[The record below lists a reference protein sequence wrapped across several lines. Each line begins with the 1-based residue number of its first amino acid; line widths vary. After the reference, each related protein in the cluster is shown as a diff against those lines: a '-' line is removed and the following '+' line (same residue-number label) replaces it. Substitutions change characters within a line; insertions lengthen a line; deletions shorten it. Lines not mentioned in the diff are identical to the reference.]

1 MMRTLTTVLKKEDT
15 ITILNESQ
23 IARFK
28 DEKQSIEEDLEY
40 LESDQCKE
48 DVKNGYFD
56 EDKIKEDIANTK
68 GRREMMMIML
78 CYIGLN
84 YYDL

>member
-1 MMRTLTTVLKKEDT
+1 MRTFTTVLKKEDT

-23 IARFK
+23 ITRFK
-28 DEKQSIEEDLEY
+28 DEKQSIEEQLEY
-40 LESDQCKE
+40 LESDLCKE

-56 EDKIKEDIANTK
+56 EDKIKEDIAILK